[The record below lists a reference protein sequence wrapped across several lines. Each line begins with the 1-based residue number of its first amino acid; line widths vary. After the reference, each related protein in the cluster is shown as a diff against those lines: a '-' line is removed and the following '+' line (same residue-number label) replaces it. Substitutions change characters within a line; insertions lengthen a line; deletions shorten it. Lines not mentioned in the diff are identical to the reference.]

1 MINKESI
8 KSSKFFKLETYKNF
22 TKNHI
27 IIPFKKSPIITSAIC
42 CIILST
48 LLLFILLVGTPQS
61 IYLSKFTFDEPIQAL
76 IKKQQISFTLYSH
89 CVDNICS
96 DPSFKHDFDQIPSV
110 EEIAGDIGNL
120 FKKRF
125 DPNEVKK
132 GIEDQ
137 AGDITDK
144 VGEVGKN
151 VGDKVTDTAEEII
164 KKAKEILPTMLDG
177 IKNFKPQVSTVNFVG
192 LFAVPYLVAL
202 LMNIIMFV
210 LLYFGLN
217 VFVII
222 LLLLSAFFNA
232 LSLIFD
238 TLLFVWVFQVIALI
252 PGLGQQHTGPGIHL
266 AVWSLIFLITA
277 TILMMIGV
285 CCGRKKISPSNEK
298 NQETSKI
305 SNNV

>member
-27 IIPFKKSPIITSAIC
+27 IAPFKKNPIISSAIYL
-42 CIILST
+42 IALST
-48 LLLFILLVGTPQS
+48 LFLFILLVGSPQS
-61 IYLSKFTFDEPIQAL
+61 VYLSKFTFDEPIQA
-76 IKKQQISFTLYSH
+76 IINKQKISFSLYSY
-89 CVDNICS
+89 CVDNVCS

-110 EEIAGDIGNL
+110 EEIVGDIGNIL
-120 FKKRF
+120 NKRL
-125 DPNEVKK
+125 DIDVPTDIGDK
-132 GIEDQ
+132 
-137 AGDITDK
+137 AGDVVDK
-144 VGEVGKN
+144 VGEVGKDIGGK
-151 VGDKVTDTAEEII
+151 VGDVADEVV
-164 KKAKEILPTMLDG
+164 KKAKEILPSMLDG
-177 IKNFKPQVSTVNFVG
+177 IKNFKPQVPTVNFIG
-192 LFAVPYLVAL
+192 LFSVPYLVAFL
-202 LMNIIMFV
+202 INIIMFV

-217 VFVII
+217 IFVII

-252 PGLGQQHTGPGIHL
+252 PGFGQQHTGPGIHL

-277 TILMMIGV
+277 TILIMINV
-285 CCGRKKISPSNEK
+285 CCGRIKKSPNDEK